1 MNQRPTTMERAY
13 QLAGG
18 GECATVAEIKT
29 RLSREGYADA
39 QMQIQ
44 GAALGAALRRLITAS
59 RTRGAGFPERRGG
72 DSPPGL

>member
-1 MNQRPTTMERAY
+1 MNARPTTVERAY

-29 RLSREGYADA
+29 RLSKEGYGDA

-44 GAALGAALRRLITAS
+44 GAALGAALRRLIMAS
-59 RTRGAGFPERRGG
+59 KA
-72 DSPPGL
+72 DVSA